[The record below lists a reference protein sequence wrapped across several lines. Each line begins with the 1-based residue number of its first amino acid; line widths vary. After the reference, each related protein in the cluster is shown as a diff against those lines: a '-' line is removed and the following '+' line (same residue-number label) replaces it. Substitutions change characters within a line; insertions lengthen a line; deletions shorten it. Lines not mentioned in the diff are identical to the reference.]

1 MNHVMR
7 SISLFL
13 AAFIL
18 LSGVANAQW
27 VFVGR
32 KALGKIKQLTGEAT
46 DNASPQ
52 AVDASKNIP
61 RQGYDAATVLL
72 EAPADKVYGT
82 AVKVLQAN
90 KDIRISRKDDKA
102 LSIEFIDGS
111 IAAGMQITAL
121 SETVSQIL
129 VVSTSSGKQD
139 TSIVLKGI
147 LRVCKE
153 MGAHCQPAD

>member
-1 MNHVMR
+1 MNHVIR

-46 DNASPQ
+46 DTASSQ
-52 AVDASKNIP
+52 SASASKSVP
-61 RQGYDAATVLL
+61 QQGYDAATVLL

-90 KDIRISRKDDKA
+90 SDIRISRKDDRA

-111 IAAGMQITAL
+111 VAAGMQITSL

-129 VVSTSSGKQD
+129 VVSTSSGKKD

-147 LRVCKE
+147 LRICKE
-153 MGAHCQPAD
+153 MGAHCQSAD